1 MEWIIVF
8 IINWALF
15 ILLINWKELKINI
28 WSGIAAASMQMFIDS
43 QFISLRLYEIHNPV
57 IDILGSSLFFVTG
70 PVFVIGV
77 LFAQY
82 HPVKK
87 WAVILYVPIISA
99 LFSIEEYFLLKRGV
113 LEYINWRQIDS
124 IGVNVVAIGLMSWFC
139 INVLEKKRGADK

>member
-57 IDILGSSLFFVTG
+57 VDILGSSLFFMTG

-124 IGVNVVAIGLMSWFC
+124 IGVNVAAIGLMSWFC
-139 INVLEKKRGADK
+139 INVLGKKEGC